1 MADKVQFARLPDG
14 REVAYRVMSGAT
26 GPVILH
32 TTAGP
37 FPLDLLEE
45 EPMYDR
51 FLQTLGG
58 SGRVVLFDKPGVGS
72 SDPIDR
78 DRDFHGQLAAAHV
91 AVLNALDVERAWLVG
106 SLLSALARTIQAHP
120 TRVLGAVLINP
131 ISVDQ
136 QELVLDSTI
145 KRDRSSKARHMT
157 PSRADDLAF
166 VAWTQRASRL
176 GVSRDEWAAV
186 LSADRLANKRFEAEA
201 GPIQDAP
208 PVLLIRR
215 RDSMSRASVDFWTR
229 IFPEADSV
237 TIEGAD
243 SGVMALDAGLVAELA
258 AGFISGEPVE
268 TSPHRRLVAVLFT
281 DLVNSTPAA
290 AASGDEVWRST
301 LDRYEATL
309 QRTIQRHHG
318 TVVKHTGDG
327 ALTTFPSGTEA
338 ITAAVEL
345 RITTRDLGLEGRTGV
360 HLGEVEQRDDDISG
374 IGVNLAARV
383 MGEAGPGEILV
394 SSSVEQTTVGGR
406 FRFDDRGTRS
416 VKGID
421 RPWQLFAVEPR

>member
-1 MADKVQFARLPDG
+1 
-14 REVAYRVMSGAT
+14 
-26 GPVILH
+26 
-32 TTAGP
+32 
-37 FPLDLLEE
+37 
-45 EPMYDR
+45 
-51 FLQTLGG
+51 
-58 SGRVVLFDKPGVGS
+58 
-72 SDPIDR
+72 
-78 DRDFHGQLAAAHV
+78 
-91 AVLNALDVERAWLVG
+91 
-106 SLLSALARTIQAHP
+106 
-120 TRVLGAVLINP
+120 
-131 ISVDQ
+131 
-136 QELVLDSTI
+136 
-145 KRDRSSKARHMT
+145 MT